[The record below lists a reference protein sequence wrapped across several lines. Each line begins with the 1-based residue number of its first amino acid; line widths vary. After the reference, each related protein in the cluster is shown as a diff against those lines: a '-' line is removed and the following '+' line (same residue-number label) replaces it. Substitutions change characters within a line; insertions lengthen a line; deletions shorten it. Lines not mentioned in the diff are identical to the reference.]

1 LLKKTSGSFIVS
13 GSKRVA
19 DYTFDLRE
27 LKEVSRKGAKTQ
39 RNNRDLNFPSFAP
52 LRLCGRLFLILVLA
66 TLIADGATTD
76 VLLFQPLTVRWRY
89 ESSVTLNLTP
99 AFDSERI
106 YLPLAGGT
114 IVALKAKD
122 GQLYWRSEIGG
133 ELSASPVADEN
144 AIYVASETLGQPSAA
159 AGALRALG
167 REGGVTQWMTPLVR
181 PLRGAL
187 TISGEKLFAGGSDGR
202 AYAFDK
208 RTGGVLWSI
217 PFTSPFNG
225 QPVVKAGRV
234 YLGSEDGTLLA
245 LEEATGRV
253 QWRYR
258 TNGAIRGPVAV
269 SGDSVFFGSGDGY
282 VYAVS
287 HDKGRLKWR
296 KRTGAGVEAV
306 VLAGDALLAAS
317 LDNFAYLLNL
327 KGSMLWK
334 KQLPGRI
341 SAQPLTVAEAALFT
355 PLSSSEGVV
364 LGLRDGKQVNSLPTG
379 EELTSSASPI
389 LVGDAIILT
398 TEHGLLA
405 FARPSGSAS
414 KPNND

>member
-1 LLKKTSGSFIVS
+1 MLPQILT
-13 GSKRVA
+13 
-19 DYTFDLRE
+19 
-27 LKEVSRKGAKTQ
+27 
-39 RNNRDLNFPSFAP
+39 
-52 LRLCGRLFLILVLA
+52 LFLIA
-66 TLIADGATTD
+66 SFASSD
-76 VLLFQPLTVRWRY
+76 VLLSQPLTVRWRY
-89 ESSVTLNLTP
+89 ESPVTLNLTP
-99 AFDSERI
+99 AFDSERV

-122 GQLYWRSEIGG
+122 GQLYWKSEMGG

-144 AIYVASETLGQPSAA
+144 AIYVASETRDETP

-187 TISGEKLFAGGSDGR
+187 TISGGKLFAGGSDGR

-217 PFTSPFNG
+217 PFALLFSS
-225 QPVVKAGRV
+225 QPVVKDGKV

-245 LEEATGRV
+245 LDEATGRLL
-253 QWRYR
+253 WRYR
-258 TNGAIRGPVAV
+258 TKGAIHGPVAV
-269 SGDSVFFGSGDGY
+269 NNETVFFGSGDGY
-282 VYAVS
+282 IYAVS
-287 HDKGRLKWR
+287 TDKGRMKWQ

-306 VLAGDALLAAS
+306 VLANDSVLAAS

-327 KGSMLWK
+327 KGKMIWK
-334 KQLPGRI
+334 KLLPGRI
-341 SAQPLTVAEAALFT
+341 SAQPLTVAETALFT

-364 LGLRDGKQVNSLPTG
+364 LGLKDGKQVNTLVAG

-389 LVGDAIILT
+389 IVGDAVILT

-405 FARPSGSAS
+405 FARPPDSAT
-414 KPNND
+414 KTINK

>member
-1 LLKKTSGSFIVS
+1 MLAQILTVFLI
-13 GSKRVA
+13 A
-19 DYTFDLRE
+19 
-27 LKEVSRKGAKTQ
+27 
-39 RNNRDLNFPSFAP
+39 SFAP
-52 LRLCGRLFLILVLA
+52 SDA
-66 TLIADGATTD
+66 
-76 VLLFQPLTVRWRY
+76 LLSQPLTVRWRY
-89 ESSVTLNLTP
+89 ESQVTLNLTP
-99 AFDSERI
+99 AYDKERI

-122 GQLYWRSEIGG
+122 GQLFWRTEIGG
-133 ELSASPVADEN
+133 ELSASPVADES
-144 AIYVASETLGQPSAA
+144 AIYVASETVVKPNEQS

-187 TISGEKLFAGGSDGR
+187 ALNGPRLFAGGSDGR

-217 PFTSPFNG
+217 PFNSAFAG
-225 QPVVKAGRV
+225 QPVAKDGRV
-234 YLGSEDGTLLA
+234 YFGSEDGTLLA
-245 LEEATGRV
+245 LDEATGRV
-253 QWRYR
+253 LWRYR
-258 TNGAIRGPVAV
+258 TKGAVRGPVAATKEY
-269 SGDSVFFGSGDGY
+269 VFFGSGDGY

-287 HDKGRLKWR
+287 TDKGRLKWR

-306 VLAGDALLAAS
+306 ALAGDDALLAAS

-341 SAQPLTVAEAALFT
+341 AAQPLTAEETALFT

-364 LGLRDGKQVNSLPTG
+364 LGLKDGKQVNSLPTG
-379 EELTSSASPI
+379 DELTSSASPI
-389 LVGDAIILT
+389 IVGDAVILT

-405 FARPSGSAS
+405 FARPLDSGFLPQRRKGA
-414 KPNND
+414 KEDAKKTGL

>member
-1 LLKKTSGSFIVS
+1 MPALIRILILTLITNFTSGD
-13 GSKRVA
+13 A
-19 DYTFDLRE
+19 
-27 LKEVSRKGAKTQ
+27 
-39 RNNRDLNFPSFAP
+39 
-52 LRLCGRLFLILVLA
+52 
-66 TLIADGATTD
+66 
-76 VLLFQPLTVRWRY
+76 LLSQPLTVRWRY
-89 ESSVTLNLTP
+89 ESAVTLNFTP
-99 AFDSERI
+99 AFDNERI

-122 GQLYWRSEIGG
+122 GQLFWRSEMGG
-133 ELSASPVADEN
+133 ELSASPVADET
-144 AIYVASETLGQPSAA
+144 AIYVASETIVHANEPQKP

-187 TISGEKLFAGGSDGR
+187 TISGTKLFAGGSDGR
-202 AYAFDK
+202 VYAFDK

-217 PFTSPFNG
+217 PFALTFSN
-225 QPVVKAGRV
+225 QPIAKGGKV
-234 YLGSEDGTLLA
+234 YFGSEDGTLLA
-245 LEEATGRV
+245 LDETSG
-253 QWRYR
+253 QLLWRHR
-258 TNGAIRGPVAV
+258 TKGAIHGPVAV
-269 SGDSVFFGSGDGY
+269 TDENVFFGSGDGY

-287 HDKGRLKWR
+287 TDKGRLKWR

-341 SAQPLTVAEAALFT
+341 AAQPLAVEETALFT

-364 LGLRDGKQVNSLPTG
+364 LGLKDGKQVNSLPTG
-379 EELTSSASPI
+379 DELTSSASPI
-389 LVGDAIILT
+389 IVGDAVILT

-405 FARPSGSAS
+405 FARPTESTKS
-414 KPNND
+414 KQ